1 MSGDKK
7 YQVFISS
14 TYEDLKS
21 ERKAVEETI
30 IRAGDIPVGMEA
42 FPAVDSEQFEFIKT
56 VIRSCDYY
64 VLIIAGPYGS
74 LADDGLSYTEKEFR
88 YAVECG
94 IPALVF
100 VRDEIGSI
108 SADKSEPNG
117 NGRKKL
123 GEFVKF
129 ASNGRMR
136 KPWSTVEGLKLSV
149 RESLDHSKAT
159 SPRFGWVRGD
169 SVASK
174 QALMRLEELRNENN
188 YLKVK
193 IGQTISML
201 EIPELPDIDSEMEL
215 LFESRGYGGL
225 NVKIKSTFRKML
237 APFLL
242 SISEKTSDYD
252 GSNYYWIDEDEI
264 RDSFTERIAHSSA
277 NSWKLSGDSFKLLNS
292 YFLEA
297 EILTEGGEKPI
308 LGELGRKFSRR
319 LFINNSGKSWSFEI
333 VSGSFEI
340 KSDDEIPF

>member
-64 VLIIAGPYGS
+64 VLIIAGRYGS

-136 KPWSTVEGLKLSV
+136 KPWSTLEGL
-149 RESLDHSKAT
+149 
-159 SPRFGWVRGD
+159 
-169 SVASK
+169 
-174 QALMRLEELRNENN
+174 
-188 YLKVK
+188 
-193 IGQTISML
+193 
-201 EIPELPDIDSEMEL
+201 
-215 LFESRGYGGL
+215 
-225 NVKIKSTFRKML
+225 
-237 APFLL
+237 
-242 SISEKTSDYD
+242 
-252 GSNYYWIDEDEI
+252 GSGHI
-264 RDSFTERIAHSSA
+264 TRI
-277 NSWKLSGDSFKLLNS
+277 
-292 YFLEA
+292 
-297 EILTEGGEKPI
+297 
-308 LGELGRKFSRR
+308 
-319 LFINNSGKSWSFEI
+319 
-333 VSGSFEI
+333 
-340 KSDDEIPF
+340 

>member
-64 VLIIAGPYGS
+64 VLIIAGRYGS

-174 QALMRLEELRNENN
+174 QALMRLGSGPIKCL
-188 YLKVK
+188 
-193 IGQTISML
+193 
-201 EIPELPDIDSEMEL
+201 DA
-215 LFESRGYGGL
+215 GL
-225 NVKIKSTFRKML
+225 
-237 APFLL
+237 
-242 SISEKTSDYD
+242 
-252 GSNYYWIDEDEI
+252 
-264 RDSFTERIAHSSA
+264 SS
-277 NSWKLSGDSFKLLNS
+277 
-292 YFLEA
+292 
-297 EILTEGGEKPI
+297 
-308 LGELGRKFSRR
+308 
-319 LFINNSGKSWSFEI
+319 
-333 VSGSFEI
+333 
-340 KSDDEIPF
+340 